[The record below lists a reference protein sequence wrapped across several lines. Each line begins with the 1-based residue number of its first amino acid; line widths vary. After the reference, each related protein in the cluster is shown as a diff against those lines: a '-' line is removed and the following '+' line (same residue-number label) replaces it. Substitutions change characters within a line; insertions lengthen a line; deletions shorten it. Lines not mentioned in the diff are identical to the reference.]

1 MNVYLDS
8 SIVLRVLLDQP
19 RKLSVW
25 GEWEKAYSSELL
37 GVECRRVMDRL
48 RLENVLDD
56 ETLAHAVEE
65 LGKIEKTITRIR
77 ITKPIVQAASKSM
90 PTVVKTLD
98 AFHLVSAV
106 AIRDRRAADLFFAT
120 HDSQQATAAR
130 ALGLTCLE
138 S

>member
-1 MNVYLDS
+1 VNVYLDS

-19 RKLSVW
+19 RQLSVW

-37 GVECRRVMDRL
+37 GVECRRVIDRL
-48 RLENVLDD
+48 RLENALDD
-56 ETLAHAVEE
+56 ETLAETVEQ
-65 LGKIEKTITRIR
+65 LAKIEKTITRVR
-77 ITKPIVQAASKSM
+77 LTKSIVQAASKSM

-106 AIRDRRAADLFFAT
+106 SIRDRRAADLFFAT
-120 HDSQQATAAR
+120 HDGQQATAAR
-130 ALGLTCLE
+130 ALGFACLE

>member
-37 GVECRRVMDRL
+37 GVECRRIVDRL
-48 RLENVLDD
+48 RLENALDD
-56 ETLAHAVEE
+56 ETLAETVEE
-65 LGKIEKTITRIR
+65 LGEIEKTITRVR
-77 ITKPIVQAASKSM
+77 LTKPIIQAASKSM

-120 HDSQQATAAR
+120 HDWQQATAAR
-130 ALGLTCLE
+130 ALGFTCLE

>member
-19 RKLSVW
+19 RRLSLW

-37 GVECRRVMDRL
+37 GAECRRVIDRL
-48 RLENVLDD
+48 RLENALDD
-56 ETLAHAVEE
+56 ESLAQAVEQF
-65 LGKIEKTITRIR
+65 GKIEKTITRIR
-77 ITKPIVQAASKSM
+77 LTNPIIQAASKSM

-106 AIRDRRAADLFFAT
+106 AIRDRRAADLVFAT

-130 ALGLTCLE
+130 ALGFVCIE